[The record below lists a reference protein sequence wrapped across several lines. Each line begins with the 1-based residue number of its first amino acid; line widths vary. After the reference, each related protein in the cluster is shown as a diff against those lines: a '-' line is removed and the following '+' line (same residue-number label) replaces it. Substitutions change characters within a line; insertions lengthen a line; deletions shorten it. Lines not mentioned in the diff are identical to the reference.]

1 MPGAASS
8 GIRPGQ
14 CLVLRILAGRDD
26 AGPAR
31 VPGNGV
37 RPLALIGHT
46 DALLRLRGS
55 AASAVTPQAT
65 HIRRVTKVS
74 ATDP

>member
-31 VPGNGV
+31 GPAGGV
-37 RPLALIGHT
+37 VLDTPARPRDGPSPPPADGT
-46 DALLRLRGS
+46 D
-55 AASAVTPQAT
+55 
-65 HIRRVTKVS
+65 
-74 ATDP
+74 

>member
-26 AGPAR
+26 AGPVRGPAGGVVLDTPAR
-31 VPGNGV
+31 PRDGPSPDARRRHRIRLHL
-37 RPLALIGHT
+37 RPAGAPRNRP
-46 DALLRLRGS
+46 D
-55 AASAVTPQAT
+55 
-65 HIRRVTKVS
+65 RR
-74 ATDP
+74 